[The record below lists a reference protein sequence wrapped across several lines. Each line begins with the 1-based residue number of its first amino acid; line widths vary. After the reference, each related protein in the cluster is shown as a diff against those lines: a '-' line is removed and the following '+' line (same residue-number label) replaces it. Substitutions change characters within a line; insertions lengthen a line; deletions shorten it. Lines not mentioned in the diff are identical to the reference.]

1 MDKLLFIYNPHAGK
15 NQARRKLS
23 AIIDAFTRT
32 GALVT
37 AYPTQGP
44 GDAVRAARELAPGF
58 DRVAV
63 CGGDGTLHEVIT
75 GLMGLSQ
82 DSRPPIGYIPAG
94 TTNDFAR
101 NLSLPRG
108 IETMAALAATGQG
121 RPVDIGRLGERHFI
135 YVAAFGAFSDV
146 AYKTPQQSKNALG
159 HLAYVLQGASELAN
173 VKSYHLTI
181 DHDGGRLEG
190 DYLYGMFC
198 NTVSVGGIIGL
209 PSDQVALDD
218 GLLEAVLVKM
228 PLSVPDFNAAI
239 MALATQEYSSES
251 GVTVLHSS
259 HFRITCDEAVPFTL
273 DGEFGGEHTQADVE
287 AVHTP
292 ISIVY
297 GA

>member
-1 MDKLLFIYNPHAGK
+1 MNKLLLIYNPHAGK
-15 NQARRKLS
+15 NQARSKLS
-23 AIIDAFTRT
+23 AIIDTFTQA

-44 GDAVRAARELAPGF
+44 GDAIRVARELAPGF
-58 DRVAV
+58 DRVVA

-75 GLMGLSQ
+75 GFMDLPR

-108 IETMAALAATGQG
+108 MEKMATLAAAGEP
-121 RPVDIGRLGERHFI
+121 RAVDVGRLGERYFI
-135 YVAAFGAFSDV
+135 YVAAFGAFTDV

-181 DHDGGRLEG
+181 DHDGGTLEG
-190 DYLYGMFC
+190 DYLYGMVC
-198 NTVSVGGIIGL
+198 NTVSVGGLIGL
-209 PSDQVALDD
+209 PPDQVALDD

-228 PLSVPDFNAAI
+228 PLSVPDFNAALR
-239 MALATQEYSSES
+239 ALATQEYSSES

-259 HFRITCDEAVPFTL
+259 HFHITCEEAVPFTL
-273 DGEFGGEHTQADVE
+273 DGEFGGTHTRAEME
-287 AVHTP
+287 AVPTP

-297 GA
+297 GG